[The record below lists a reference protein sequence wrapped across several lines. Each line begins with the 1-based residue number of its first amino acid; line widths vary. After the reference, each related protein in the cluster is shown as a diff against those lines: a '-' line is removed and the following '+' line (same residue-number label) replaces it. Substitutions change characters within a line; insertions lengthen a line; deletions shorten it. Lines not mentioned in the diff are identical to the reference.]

1 MVANCPNPDAQIFS
15 PSAGESISGGYVI
28 RGTAGFNQGKYKI
41 EILRPNIQGWA
52 FLWEGFHSV
61 KAEALM
67 PNFNSRLFTPGIY
80 TLRLM
85 LVDVAGQETDITC
98 TVPIRIS

>member
-1 MVANCPNPDAQIFS
+1 MT
-15 PSAGESISGGYVI
+15 GGYVI

-61 KAEALM
+61 KADALM
-67 PNFNSRLFTPGIY
+67 PNFNARLFTPGIY

-85 LVDVAGQETDITC
+85 LVDVAGQETEVTC
-98 TVPIRIS
+98 TVPIRIE